1 MCYWYSTV
9 RCFKTETKNGVF
21 FPSKRKYHVHRRWIT
36 VLNVAVRVKN
46 SDPKLYLVIIKNP
59 GILLTSC
66 VHQFILGCSWKISL
80 SNSIFFNLSAS
91 MPFAFLIKHR
101 YFKNITHFKI
111 QIIIKLFSNL
121 LNRFY
126 IRLKFETVR
135 LQVILV
141 FFKSV
146 LI

>member
-1 MCYWYSTV
+1 
-9 RCFKTETKNGVF
+9 
-21 FPSKRKYHVHRRWIT
+21 
-36 VLNVAVRVKN
+36 
-46 SDPKLYLVIIKNP
+46 
-59 GILLTSC
+59 
-66 VHQFILGCSWKISL
+66 
-80 SNSIFFNLSAS
+80 

-146 LI
+146 LIKKKSIFFS